1 MDNFI
6 TEKRKAKLDSI
17 KTYHGRI
24 DKLIQYY
31 MAFYA
36 DAKMPCPKR
45 NDLSSL
51 AIRKYNELY

>member
-1 MDNFI
+1 MDDFI

-17 KTYHGRI
+17 KTYYGRI

-36 DAKMPCPKR
+36 DAKMPCPTR
-45 NDLSSL
+45 SDLLSC
-51 AIRKYNELY
+51 AVRMYDRLY